1 MRKNHK
7 LTRPFSI
14 GNFAVIGLLAIT
26 ACVTGAQP
34 TNASPPLGSQTA
46 SAAGPGTATI
56 VLTLQELECCAKT
69 FRFHSLV
76 FQRFFQTMERVPKFL

>member
-1 MRKNHK
+1 MQRLALNQ
-7 LTRPFSI
+7 LTP
-14 GNFAVIGLLAIT
+14 ALLA
-26 ACVTGAQP
+26 
-34 TNASPPLGSQTA
+34 LGSQTA

-56 VLTLQELECCAKT
+56 ALTLQELECCAKT